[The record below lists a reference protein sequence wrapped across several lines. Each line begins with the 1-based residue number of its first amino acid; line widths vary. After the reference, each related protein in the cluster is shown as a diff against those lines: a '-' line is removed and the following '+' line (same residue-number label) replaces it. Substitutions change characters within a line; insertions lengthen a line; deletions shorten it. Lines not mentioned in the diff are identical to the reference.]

1 MIIQYIATCHFSL
14 AGNVQLMHRLYYTL
28 IDDLVNPVIIKI
40 VLLREEDIFNF
51 THYSHVIFPVMPF

>member
-28 IDDLVNPVIIKI
+28 IDLVNPVIHNKNRLITKEK
-40 VLLREEDIFNF
+40 LSS
-51 THYSHVIFPVMPF
+51 TSHITVT